1 MKGLFD
7 ISKILKE
14 IRELIG
20 VKGASKAWKW

>member
-1 MKGLFD
+1 MKGLGD

-20 VKGASKAWKW
+20 VESASKAWKW